1 MASVR
6 EQNGD
11 ETRSVRRLALLKE
24 HMADHGAA
32 EPVSTILS
40 STTPTTVAEE
50 NIRAVARLRARA
62 QQRRTLAQRL
72 GDWITVCAA
81 RESRVAFHLVWFAL
95 WIAANS
101 GHGFITPFDPFP
113 FALLTT
119 IVSLEA
125 IFLTLFVLASENRLT
140 QQADRRGQLDLQ
152 VNLLAEQ
159 EMTMV
164 LRMLKEVCEHLELRE
179 TITSQKFLELVKRT
193 DVSQLAAQ
201 LEHCEPVEP
210 TGEAALG
217 SGGPVDAE
225 RRLPRRS

>member
-1 MASVR
+1 
-6 EQNGD
+6 
-11 ETRSVRRLALLKE
+11 
-24 HMADHGAA
+24 MADRPVA
-32 EPVSTILS
+32 ESVNRLS
-40 STTPTTVAEE
+40 LTTPPTTVAEE
-50 NIRAVARLRARA
+50 NIRAVARLQARA

-81 RESRVAFHLVWFAL
+81 RESSVAFHVVWFAL
-95 WIAANS
+95 WVTINS
-101 GHGFITPFDPFP
+101 GHGLISPFDPFP
-113 FALLTT
+113 FTLLTT

-140 QQADRRGQLDLQ
+140 QEADRRGQLDLQ

-201 LEHCEPVEP
+201 LENCEPAPP
-210 TGEAALG
+210 TDGWHRGVRSPARGA
-217 SGGPVDAE
+217 
-225 RRLPRRS
+225 RRPRRHRPTC

>member
-1 MASVR
+1 
-6 EQNGD
+6 
-11 ETRSVRRLALLKE
+11 
-24 HMADHGAA
+24 MADHGAVD
-32 EPVSTILS
+32 PVSTNR
-40 STTPTTVAEE
+40 STIPPTTVAEE
-50 NIRAVARLRARA
+50 NIRAVARLQARA

-81 RESRVAFHLVWFAL
+81 RESSVAFHVVWFTL
-95 WIAANS
+95 WVVINS
-101 GHGFITPFDPFP
+101 GHGFFTPFDPFP
-113 FALLTT
+113 FTLLTT

-140 QQADRRGQLDLQ
+140 QEAERRGQLDLQ

-179 TITSQKFLELVKRT
+179 TITSQQFLELVKRT

-201 LEHCEPVEP
+201 LEHGEPVES
-210 TGEAALG
+210 TGEPAAALV
-217 SGGPVDAE
+217 SGGRVDAD
-225 RRLPRRS
+225 RATSRPAAMP